1 MGIDINKLKS
11 KEMVKQEI
19 KEVDFILEQEEILYT
34 ISESFIKYRQENNM
48 TQGDLAKKLKV
59 NQSMISK
66 LESGN
71 YNPTFKIIHKLT
83 RTLSNSTEMFIKILE
98 NMIKNIK
105 KVTDIDYSI
114 KIEENSQY
122 ENYYLSS
129 KERKNNVICLWEYKL
144 KGDNKDERSQCKISV
159 AR

>member
-11 KEMVKQEI
+11 REKI
-19 KEVDFILEQEEILYT
+19 KSENSEVDFILEQQEILYT

-66 LESGN
+66 LESGT

-83 RTLSNSTEMFIKILE
+83 RTLSNSTEMFTKILE
-98 NMIKNIK
+98 NMIKNIR
-105 KVTDIDYSI
+105 KVTEIDYNI
-114 KIEENSQY
+114 KIEENNQFEY
-122 ENYYLSS
+122 YYLPN
-129 KERKNNVICLWEYKL
+129 KERKDNVICFLEYKL
-144 KGDNKDERSQCKISV
+144 KGDNRNERNQCKISI